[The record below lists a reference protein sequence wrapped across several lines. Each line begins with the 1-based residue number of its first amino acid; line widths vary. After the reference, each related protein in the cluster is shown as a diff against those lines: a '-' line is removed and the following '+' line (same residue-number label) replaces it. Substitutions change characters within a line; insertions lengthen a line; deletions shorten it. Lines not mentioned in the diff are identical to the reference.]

1 MNMFGQTRLIASILV
16 AAALLTGCTGVT
28 ITINHATPVAIAAAV
43 PDPTAIPAASLSAI
57 YSTPEAA
64 ITAYV
69 DGIKQQDV
77 PAIFAASAI
86 DAVAQDFAFQ
96 AYADRL
102 QAMPLLT
109 SPAPAEYPF
118 YVEMNRVRRQN
129 EVLSQVRNLA
139 YSLLSAETI
148 DGSIIANPG
157 PERVQAFVT
166 DVDPSHLGG
175 IELVKIGA
183 PSPDLLSS
191 TRFQDNAA
199 KQAAIYGA
207 DELTERVALL
217 SFDDKDYLLGFTL
230 LRYGDGWKVMYQTSN
245 LAGTSALG
253 TVEPTTPEEFGGLIG
268 GS

>member
-1 MNMFGQTRLIASILV
+1 MNFSRQSTSIATILM
-16 AAALLTGCTGVT
+16 AAAILTGCTGVT
-28 ITINHATPVAIAAAV
+28 ITIDRATPITIAATAPEPTAV
-43 PDPTAIPAASLSAI
+43 PVASPTATF
-57 YSTPEAA
+57 STPEAA
-64 ITAYV
+64 ITAYL
-69 DGIKQQDV
+69 DGVKQQDV

-86 DAVAQDFAFQ
+86 DAVAQDFNFQ

-102 QAMPLLT
+102 QAMPLVT

-118 YVEMNRVRRQN
+118 YAEMNRVRRQN

-148 DGSIIANPG
+148 DGGIIANPG
-157 PERVQAFVT
+157 SERVQAFVT
-166 DVDPSHLGG
+166 DVAPSHLAG

-191 TRFQDNAA
+191 TRFQANVA

-217 SFDDKDYLLGFTL
+217 SFEGNDYLLGFTL
-230 LRYGDGWKVMYQTSN
+230 VRYGDNWKVMNQTSN

-253 TVEPTTPEEFGGLIG
+253 TVAPTTPEEFAGLTA
-268 GS
+268 SN

>member
-43 PDPTAIPAASLSAI
+43 PEPTAIPAASLSAI

-102 QAMPLLT
+102 QAMPLRDVPGAGRVPVLCRDEPR
-109 SPAPAEYPF
+109 PAPE
-118 YVEMNRVRRQN
+118 
-129 EVLSQVRNLA
+129 
-139 YSLLSAETI
+139 
-148 DGSIIANPG
+148 
-157 PERVQAFVT
+157 
-166 DVDPSHLGG
+166 
-175 IELVKIGA
+175 
-183 PSPDLLSS
+183 
-191 TRFQDNAA
+191 
-199 KQAAIYGA
+199 
-207 DELTERVALL
+207 
-217 SFDDKDYLLGFTL
+217 
-230 LRYGDGWKVMYQTSN
+230 
-245 LAGTSALG
+245 
-253 TVEPTTPEEFGGLIG
+253 
-268 GS
+268 